1 MVWSLIA
8 IFILGTVVVSNGQCD
23 EKDMNITSGNG
34 EISSPNNLN
43 EYGRT
48 ANCSWN
54 FTPSEGYALVLTITY
69 QRLYIV
75 APPGRKICLGS
86 YVLSINNDAQ
96 DCWRYLDAKYSHAL
110 TNPFEYFCAGDA
122 RNKSSVH
129 VQYIS
134 DGRTYTGS
142 ENVITAAMGFSIQY
156 KFSQCSTVTARA
168 HLDTTNAPTTT
179 HYPSYPT
186 TDVVNTVKI
195 SPNTANLEVVTRINA
210 KTTGFKIRP
219 EIGITSDRSTITLSQ
234 NTMGTV
240 SICADRHS
248 STSGMSQTTLILLLS
263 IPEFIFVLLMIV
275 AGIAFYRKR
284 RSQRSDHV
292 NTAQGTVPNSTEMGN
307 ISSKRQNG
315 TSGTDGY
322 EEVQVGPSGEYEEIR
337 QATDGYEK
345 VQIGATDQEQES
357 GYKATYVN
365 VA

>member
-1 MVWSLIA
+1 MVSSLIA
-8 IFILGTVVVSNGQCD
+8 ILILGAVSGDNSQCD
-23 EKDMNITSGNG
+23 GEEMNITSGNG
-34 EISSPNNLN
+34 AISSPNYPK
-43 EYGRT
+43 EYGRS
-48 ANCSWN
+48 ANCSWK

-69 QRLYIV
+69 QRLYILETS
-75 APPGRKICLGS
+75 GKLCLGS

-96 DCWRYLDAKYSHAL
+96 DCSRYLDARYSYTL
-110 TNPFEYFCAGDA
+110 TKPFEYFCAGDA
-122 RNKSSVH
+122 GNKSSVH

-186 TDVVNTVKI
+186 TDVVNTVEI
-195 SPNTANLEVVTRINA
+195 LPNTANLEVVTRINA

-219 EIGITSDRSTITLSQ
+219 EIGITSDRSTITPSQ

-307 ISSKRQNG
+307 ISSMRQKG

-322 EEVQVGPSGEYEEIR
+322 EEVQVGPSGGYEEIR

-345 VQIGATDQEQES
+345 VQIGATSQEQES